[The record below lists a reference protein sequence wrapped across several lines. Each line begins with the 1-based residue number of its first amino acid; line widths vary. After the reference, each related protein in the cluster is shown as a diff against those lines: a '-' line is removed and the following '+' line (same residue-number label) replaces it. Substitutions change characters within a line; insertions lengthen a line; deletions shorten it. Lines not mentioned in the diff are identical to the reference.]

1 MKPAAFI
8 PDGHTFHGLLES
20 PLHRDVEIEWR
31 PATHEQRQASQ
42 RLVNSLIEKKSSASQ
57 ITDSVILTI
66 CDFLVAWDVVDN
78 QGEAVKIE
86 PNVFKKNIH
95 PDLTE
100 VVFAVVLG
108 NISPSKWIG
117 ESDDR
122 NDTDARAEYDAVMG
136 RAVQTDSGN

>member
-31 PATHEQRQASQ
+31 PAT
-42 RLVNSLIEKKSSASQ
+42 Q

-78 QGEAVKIE
+78 QGEAIKIE
-86 PNVFKKNIH
+86 PKVFKKNIH

>member
-8 PDGHTFHGLLES
+8 PDGHTFSGLLES
-20 PLHRDVEIEWR
+20 PLHRDVEIGWR

-42 RLVNSLIEKKSSASQ
+42 RLVNSLIEKKASASQ

-66 CDFLVAWDVVDN
+66 CDFLVAWDVVDDK
-78 QGEAVKIE
+78 GEPVKIE
-86 PNVFKKNIH
+86 PGVFKKNIH

-100 VVFAVVLG
+100 VIFAVVLG

-117 ESDDR
+117 ESENR
-122 NDTDARAEYDAVMG
+122 NDQDAQAAYDAAMG
-136 RAVQTDSGN
+136 RTVQTDSGN